1 MKQNLLLL
9 FFLAS
14 LTSSLYAQ
22 DAIYTANGNRLN
34 NAQLTDL
41 TEDRVTFTVQQADK
55 LSTHNFQR
63 QNVLVAFR
71 KGNFL
76 IINGLSPDLAKA
88 KQELQTFLT
97 TTAWQN
103 KDYLIQAVPF
113 KVISA
118 KISYENDAVVNY
130 VTDGN
135 KSASISKGELIAILY
150 NDGRHS
156 LIRDPSEATPILA
169 EINKQAIGQS
179 NAQNASTQPGAVIP
193 GVMVNKPAQQQAEST
208 SDNTQPAVAQPPTIS
223 PQPRAEAPEPQV
235 GKLVLTEGQ
244 YQYYR
249 KKALDKVEEFASYL
263 KIIANRSSSDYDRNQ
278 AIDQAVKLFMPAST
292 MEVASKSQPG
302 ARRYPIRTYLTNLK
316 RLNYKSVDIE
326 WTEIQYLKELSQAVD
341 GNYYGVITGQQTF
354 IGYGTNT
361 QYSDVTQKNVRV
373 KLERYTKTE
382 DGLDN
387 VKWGLLLG
395 SIGVSAQQVP

>member
-1 MKQNLLLL
+1 MKQQLLSA
-9 FFLAS
+9 FFFFG
-14 LTSSLYAQ
+14 LTYTLYAQ

-34 NAQLTDL
+34 NAQLTNI
-41 TEDRVTFTVQQADK
+41 TEDRVTFTVQQSDK

-63 QNVLVAFR
+63 QNVLIAFR

-76 IINGLSPDLAKA
+76 IVNELSSDLDKA

-97 TTAWQN
+97 TTVWKD

-118 KISYENDAVVNY
+118 KISYENDAIVNY
-130 VTDGN
+130 VTDDK
-135 KSASISKGELIAILY
+135 KSASISKGELIAIFY
-150 NDGRHS
+150 SDGRHS
-156 LIRDPSEATPILA
+156 LIREASEATPILA
-169 EINKQAIGQS
+169 GVNKQDIGVSSGQTTS
-179 NAQNASTQPGAVIP
+179 AKSAAVSP
-193 GVMVNKPAQQQAEST
+193 SSGQ
-208 SDNTQPAVAQPPTIS
+208 QPATQKESQALKPSLPVNEQASETG
-223 PQPRAEAPEPQV
+223 PRSKEAAPAPQV
-235 GKLVLTEGQ
+235 NKLVLSDEQ
-244 YQYYR
+244 FQYYR
-249 KKALDKVEEFASYL
+249 QKALDKVEEFASYL
-263 KIIANRSSSDYDRNQ
+263 KIIASKSFSDYDRNQ
-278 AIDQAVKLFMPAST
+278 AIDQAVRLFMPAST
-292 MEVASKSQPG
+292 MEVTSKSQPG

-395 SIGVSAQQVP
+395 SIGVSAQQAP

>member
-1 MKQNLLLL
+1 MKQNLLL
-9 FFLAS
+9 FFLIG
-14 LTSSLYAQ
+14 LTSSLQAQ
-22 DAIYTANGNRLN
+22 DVIYTANGNRLN
-34 NAQLTDL
+34 GAQPTDV
-41 TEDRVTFTVQQADK
+41 TEDRVTFTVKQGDK
-55 LSTHNFQR
+55 LSTYNFQR

-76 IINGLSPDLAKA
+76 IVNALSSDLDKA

-97 TTAWQN
+97 TTVWKD
-103 KDYLIQAVPF
+103 KDYLLQAVPF
-113 KVISA
+113 KIISA

-130 VTDGN
+130 LTDDN

-150 NDGRHS
+150 SDGRHS
-156 LIRDPSEATPILA
+156 LIRDPAEATPILA
-169 EINKQAIGQS
+169 SISKQDIGTYSGQVVSSPSAAVSPSSGRQTATQKEPQAIKPSLPVNEQPSEQS
-179 NAQNASTQPGAVIP
+179 IQSKEAV
-193 GVMVNKPAQQQAEST
+193 PA
-208 SDNTQPAVAQPPTIS
+208 
-223 PQPRAEAPEPQV
+223 PQV
-235 GKLVLTEGQ
+235 NKLVLSDKQ
-244 YQYYR
+244 FQYYR
-249 KKALDKVEEFASYL
+249 QKALDKVEEFASYL
-263 KIIANRSSSDYDRNQ
+263 KVIANKSSSDYDKNQ

-292 MEVASKSQPG
+292 MEVTSRSQPG

-326 WTEIQYLKELSQAVD
+326 WIEIQYLKELSQAVD

-373 KLERYTKTE
+373 KLERYTAPQ
-382 DGLDN
+382 DGVDN

-395 SIGVSAQQVP
+395 SIGVSAQQAP